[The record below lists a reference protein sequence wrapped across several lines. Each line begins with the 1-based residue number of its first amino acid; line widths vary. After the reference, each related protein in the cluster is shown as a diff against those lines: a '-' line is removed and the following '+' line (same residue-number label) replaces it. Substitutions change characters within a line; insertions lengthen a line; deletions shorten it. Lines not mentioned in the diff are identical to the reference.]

1 VVERSRE
8 LVESLRARGMQVL
21 FGDASRPGILEHA
34 HLEHASVLVIA
45 APGAFQTRE
54 VLERARR
61 LNPSVDTVVRTH
73 SEAELRYLEQAG
85 VGLAVMG
92 ERELAIGMARYALAA
107 AQPIKARTPYDA
119 SVNT

>member
-1 VVERSRE
+1 
-8 LVESLRARGMQVL
+8 
-21 FGDASRPGILEHA
+21 
-34 HLEHASVLVIA
+34 
-45 APGAFQTRE
+45 
-54 VLERARR
+54 
-61 LNPSVDTVVRTH
+61 VRTH

-92 ERELAIGMARYALAA
+92 ERELAIGMARYALGA